1 MARVTRT
8 RPGATRRLTAGL
20 VAGLLTAATISGC
33 TDDSGGGGDGGSES
47 GLDAARGTL
56 EETSGVEMTMSTK
69 RLPEGTD
76 GFRSIEG
83 TLTDGPAFDGTV
95 AITNNDID
103 EDLPMRV
110 VDGAVYSQLPY
121 TDVYVEVDPASYAV
135 FEVAELMDPELGLA
149 GWLGATES
157 SEEDGDTVTGTLPGK
172 AVAQLVETAD
182 PKGEFQVEWRLE
194 DDRLDSAT
202 VTGPFYK
209 GAKPVSYTLEIEQ
222 YDVNEDIRRPDT
234 GS

>member
-1 MARVTRT
+1 MARPTPTRL
-8 RPGATRRLTAGL
+8 RATGRLTTGL
-20 VAGLLTAATISGC
+20 AAGLLAAAALSGC
-33 TDDSGGGGDGGSES
+33 TDDGGGDGGGS
-47 GLDAARGTL
+47 GSSLAAARSTL
-56 EETSGVEMTMSTK
+56 EETSGIELSLTTK

-83 TLTDGPAFDGTV
+83 TLTDGPAFEGTV

-103 EDLPMRV
+103 EELPMRV

-149 GWLGATES
+149 GWLAATEGA
-157 SEEDGDTVTGTLPGK
+157 EEEGGTVAGTLPGK
-172 AVAQLVETAD
+172 KVAELVETAD
-182 PKGEFQVEWRLE
+182 PTGEFQVEWRLE

-202 VTGPFYK
+202 LTGPFYK
-209 GAKPVSYTLEIEQ
+209 GAKPVSYTLEVEQ
-222 YDVNEDIRRPDT
+222 YDVTEDIRRPET
-234 GS
+234 TS

>member
-1 MARVTRT
+1 MARPTTTRL
-8 RPGATRRLTAGL
+8 RAAGWL
-20 VAGLLTAATISGC
+20 AAGLLAGAGLSAC
-33 TDDSGGGGDGGSES
+33 TDDGGDGGGSES
-47 GLDAARGTL
+47 GLAAAQSTL
-56 EETSGVEMTMSTK
+56 EETSGVELTMATK
-69 RLPEGTD
+69 RLPQGTD

-83 TLTDGPAFDGTV
+83 TLTDGPAFLGTV

-103 EDLPMRV
+103 EELPMRV

-149 GWLGATES
+149 GWLGATKGAQ
-157 SEEDGDTVTGTLPGK
+157 EDGDTVTGTLPGS

-182 PKGEFQVEWRLE
+182 PKGDFDVDWRLD

-202 VTGPFYK
+202 ITGPFYK
-209 GAKPVSYTLEIEQ
+209 GAEPVSYTLEIAQ
-222 YDVNEDIRRPDT
+222 YDVNQDIRRPDT
-234 GS
+234 SS